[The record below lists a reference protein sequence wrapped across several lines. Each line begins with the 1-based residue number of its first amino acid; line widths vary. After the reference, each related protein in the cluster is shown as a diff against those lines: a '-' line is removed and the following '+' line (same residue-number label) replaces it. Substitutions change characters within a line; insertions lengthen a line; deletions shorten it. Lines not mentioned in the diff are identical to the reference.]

1 MRGGGWLRLA
11 AAALLPLALVNN
23 ALVNNAATCPR
34 HHLLGMGDEL
44 REKGYI
50 GLWHALH
57 GMHVWINWLDHAP
70 GWGARL
76 PSRICLRGGHTH
88 STGSQVS
95 ERRDIWAMRLLGG
108 WWASAAR
115 VLCLSPSLMRR
126 SCGEARPRSIKI
138 RRRRLFT
145 AATSVPRATGTCDF
159 CGLNE
164 ITVGSYSMNSSTI
177 YYFTSG
183 MISA

>member
-70 GWGARL
+70 GELGCHL
-76 PSRICLRGGHTH
+76 
-88 STGSQVS
+88 GSV
-95 ERRDIWAMRLLGG
+95 
-108 WWASAAR
+108 
-115 VLCLSPSLMRR
+115 
-126 SCGEARPRSIKI
+126 CGEATP
-138 RRRRLFT
+138 T
-145 AATSVPRATGTCDF
+145 APAAR
-159 CGLNE
+159 
-164 ITVGSYSMNSSTI
+164 
-177 YYFTSG
+177 
-183 MISA
+183 